1 MINKLSVMV
10 SVVALFGMIIYVA
23 LFGMIIYALNLLLK
37 GGYAAIKKKSK
48 IFVGIFLIYI
58 VAFTIFLVTT

>member
-10 SVVALFGMIIYVA
+10 SVVA

-58 VAFTIFLVTT
+58 VAFTIF

>member
-10 SVVALFGMIIYVA
+10 SVVA

-37 GGYAAIKKKSK
+37 GGYAAIKK
-48 IFVGIFLIYI
+48 
-58 VAFTIFLVTT
+58 

>member
-10 SVVALFGMIIYVA
+10 SVVA

-37 GGYAAIKKKSK
+37 GGYAAIKRNQKY
-48 IFVGIFLIYI
+48 L
-58 VAFTIFLVTT
+58 

>member
-10 SVVALFGMIIYVA
+10 SVVALFGMIIY
-23 LFGMIIYALNLLLK
+23 ALNLLLK
-37 GGYAAIKKKSK
+37 GVYAAIKKKSK